1 MDLES
6 DTSFT
11 ALVCNPRLD
20 IFVIKFEVEETDEY
34 GYPIIA
40 KDAAGDPIIKEVIPY
55 DVPYLKKEVI
65 RMIKHLKTNPKAY
78 IKKK

>member
-1 MDLES
+1 M
-6 DTSFT
+6 TFQ
-11 ALVCNPRLD
+11 
-20 IFVIKFEVEETDEY
+20 TDEY

-65 RMIKHLKTNPKAY
+65 RMIKHLKTNPEAY